1 MTYQYITRTASRV
14 ENNRFRYLIIVI
26 LFLTASCPLFAEKLP
41 DYKELMQQLGMQQ
54 QDIASLNQ
62 GEIVFFNVS
71 EGNEKELSVGAVVY
85 MHAQPSKITN
95 FIVTQGLASLDSD
108 VTVEQSIPLQ
118 ATLASFKG
126 FNFGSGND
134 DAKNFFTATPGSQFN
149 LSTQEYQIIRDTK
162 LEQPD
167 VVLEVYRNILL
178 HRWQAYRKNGLKG
191 IAAYDRGGDTEV
203 SPGGELRT
211 ATLENKLLAQYYPD
225 LYKAWLNY
233 PITLPK
239 DAKETFF
246 WRNRQV
252 ENRPTAILVHRIMLS
267 KDAGE
272 LILSR
277 QFYVG
282 HSYNSNQLTIVCL
295 PYRDGS
301 LVFYTNRNFT
311 DQVAGF
317 GSSLKNAI
325 GHKQEKGEIV
335 ELLNQL
341 LKSLN

>member
-1 MTYQYITRTASRV
+1 MTYQYITRTASWV
-14 ENNRFRYLIIVI
+14 ENNRIRYFIILI
-26 LFLTASCPLFAEKLP
+26 LFLTASCPLFARNLP
-41 DYKELMQQLGMQQ
+41 DYQELMQQLGMPQK
-54 QDIASLNQ
+54 DIASLHQ

-85 MHAQPSKITN
+85 LHAQPSKITN

-126 FNFGSGND
+126 FNFRDGTD
-134 DAKNFFTATPGSQFN
+134 DANNFLIATPGSQFN
-149 LSTQEYQIIRDTK
+149 LSTQEYQTIRDISQG
-162 LEQPD
+162 QPD
-167 VVLEVYRNILL
+167 TAAQAYRKILL
-178 HRWQAYRKNGLKG
+178 QRWQAYRKKGLKG
-191 IAAYDRGGDTEV
+191 IAAYDRGGGTEA
-203 SPGGELRT
+203 SPGVELRT
-211 ATLENKLLAQYYPD
+211 ATLENKLLAKYFPV
-225 LYKAWLNY
+225 LYNAWLNY
-233 PITLPK
+233 PVTLPNG
-239 DAKETFF
+239 AKEVFF

-252 ENRPTAILVHRIMLS
+252 ENRPTAILVHRILLS
-267 KDAGE
+267 LDAGE

-301 LVFYTNRNFT
+301 LVFYANRNFT

-335 ELLNQL
+335 KLLNQL